1 MIERL
6 IEASSSEENRE
17 RWVRQIATAIP
28 QSRKIVFDA
37 ERAAAT
43 DPQTCFEFDAD
54 GYATLHSGS
63 TSFDAG
69 RFEIPTVAEL
79 RSRAIA
85 KSNAG
90 PGRLFVLHG
99 TSAFADVA
107 TLQAF
112 FGDGALFQVAS
123 QFNTLEAPAPSIV
136 RIGDYFHDPTQG
148 PRAAVSAFPGAL
160 LRHYAAPRADGT
172 RFTQIED
179 GEQIE
184 LLREVARPEIARVR
198 NGYLQ
203 AGNIADPV
211 AFAEVLT
218 RSAES
223 IRVGVHDGIEAA
235 RGFAWDGP
243 AADPHPR
250 IAQVFT
256 STLAAGGYGHVDFEA
271 DPWRTVVETLL
282 RAAYLGTLFA
292 AASLGRKTVVLTL
305 IGGGVFANP
314 HAMIRAAIAQAF
326 DEARVLGLGLDVIVN
341 IRENDSTSW
350 GLVAGERGG
359 AVVEV

>member
-1 MIERL
+1 MIESL
-6 IEASSSEENRE
+6 IDASSSEANRE

-43 DPQTCFEFDAD
+43 DPQSAFAFDAH
-54 GYATLHSGS
+54 GYATLHSGES
-63 TSFDAG
+63 SFDAG
-69 RFEIPTVAEL
+69 RFEIPTVGEL
-79 RSRAIA
+79 RTRAIG
-85 KSNAG
+85 KSTG
-90 PGRLFVLHG
+90 SPGRLFVLHG

-112 FGDGALFQVAS
+112 FGHGALFQVAS

-160 LRHYAAPRADGT
+160 LRHYAAPRSDGS
-172 RFTQIED
+172 RFTQMED

-203 AGNIADPV
+203 AGNIVDPDTFAD
-211 AFAEVLT
+211 VLT
-218 RSAES
+218 RNADS

-243 AADPHPR
+243 AAEPHPR

-256 STLAAGGYGHVDFEA
+256 STLAAGGYGHVDFA
-271 DPWRTVVETLL
+271 GDPWRTIVDTLL

-292 AASLGRKTVVLTL
+292 AASVGRKTVVLTL

-314 HAMIRAAIAQAF
+314 HAMIRAAIAHAV
-326 DEARVLGLGLDVIVN
+326 DESRSLGLGLDVIVN
-341 IRENDSTSW
+341 VRENDTGSW
-350 GLVAGERGG
+350 RTVAEERGG